1 MQHYLPKLQPN
12 NEETQNTMANHQ
24 FDLVNH
30 PEWEITSSATT
41 SQSNLPEVNLYVV
54 GPTLGSMPFHIN
66 MSLEQARLMIDK
78 LEGSCELLE
87 ATLDAAESE
96 QKH

>member
-1 MQHYLPKLQPN
+1 
-12 NEETQNTMANHQ
+12 MANHQ

-41 SQSNLPEVNLYVV
+41 SQRNLPEVNLYVV
-54 GPTLGSMPFHIN
+54 GPALGSMPVHIN

-87 ATLDAAESE
+87 ATLDAAEPE

>member
-1 MQHYLPKLQPN
+1 
-12 NEETQNTMANHQ
+12 MANQQ
-24 FDLVNH
+24 FDLANH

-41 SQSNLPEVNLYVV
+41 SPKRLPQVNLYVV
-54 GPTLGSMPFHIN
+54 GPTIGSMPFHIN
-66 MSLEQARLMIDK
+66 MTLEQARQMIDR

-87 ATLDAAESE
+87 ASLYAAESE

>member
-1 MQHYLPKLQPN
+1 MSL
-12 NEETQNTMANHQ
+12 MANQQ

-41 SQSNLPEVNLYVV
+41 SPKRLPQVNLYVV
-54 GPTLGSMPFHIN
+54 GPALGSMPFHIS

-78 LEGSCELLE
+78 LEGSCELIE
-87 ATLDAAESE
+87 ASMDVAESE

>member
-1 MQHYLPKLQPN
+1 MSLI
-12 NEETQNTMANHQ
+12 ANRQ
-24 FDLVNH
+24 FDLVSH

-41 SQSNLPEVNLYVV
+41 SPKSLPQVTLYVV
-54 GPTLGSMPFHIN
+54 GPALGSMPFHIS
-66 MSLEQARLMIDK
+66 MSLEQARQMIEK

-87 ATLDAAESE
+87 SSLDAAETE

>member
-1 MQHYLPKLQPN
+1 
-12 NEETQNTMANHQ
+12 
-24 FDLVNH
+24 
-30 PEWEITSSATT
+30 
-41 SQSNLPEVNLYVV
+41 
-54 GPTLGSMPFHIN
+54 MPFHIN